1 VTTRSLGR
9 LALIL
14 GAVAGG
20 AVVATLLLLAGAPGD
35 RLPAGARTTAV
46 ADALQNLMV
55 AAAGVVLAARRPR
68 NPTGWLLGGLSLC
81 FIGYG
86 LVEAYVT
93 AGLAA
98 GPGGFAAMA
107 RVAWVGNWIWVPA
120 HACIALLFLLF
131 PNGRL
136 LSARWRPVA
145 LAALAASLLLLVAGA
160 CHPGPLE
167 VVRSS
172 QDPDVLR
179 RFDNPLG
186 VAPAAP
192 LTEVLIVLV
201 QLAEVLAVASLALRF
216 RRSRGEERQ
225 QLKWVAFAAVLF
237 ALQLV
242 LLAVGRRVGL
252 VPDRPVRWLEAVSY
266 LASLGL
272 LVAVAVAV
280 LKYRLYAIDRVINR
294 TLVFGLLTAVLG
306 LGYAGVVLVLGQLVG
321 RSRSDLT
328 IAGATLAT
336 AALFQPA
343 RRRIQAAVDRR
354 FNRRRYDAARTIE
367 GFSARLR
374 EEVHLQAL
382 SAELLAVVDQTME
395 PSHASLW
402 LRPPGAP
409 GRAGPG
415 GRGG

>member
-1 VTTRSLGR
+1 VTTRGLGR
-9 LALIL
+9 LALTL
-14 GAVAGG
+14 GGVAGG
-20 AVVATLLLLAGAPGD
+20 AAVATVLLLAGAPGE
-35 RLPAGARTTAV
+35 RLPEGARATGL

-55 AAAGVVLAARRPR
+55 AVAAVVLAARRPR
-68 NPTGWLLGGLSLC
+68 NLIGWLLGGLSLC

-86 LVEAYVT
+86 LVAASVT
-93 AGLAA
+93 VGLAA
-98 GPGGFAAMA
+98 GPGGSAAPGW
-107 RVAWVGNWIWVPA
+107 VAWVGNWIWVPA

-136 LSARWRPVA
+136 LSDRWRPVA
-145 LAALAASLLLLVAGA
+145 LTALAASLLLLVAAA
-160 CHPGPLE
+160 CYPGPLE

-186 VAPAAP
+186 IAAAAP
-192 LTEVLIVLV
+192 LTEALIVLV

-252 VPDRPVRWLEAVSY
+252 VPERPARWLEAVSY

-272 LVAVAVAV
+272 LVAMAVAV
-280 LKYRLYAIDRVINR
+280 LKYRLYAIDRLINR
-294 TLVFGLLTAVLG
+294 TLVFGLLSAVLG
-306 LGYAGVVLVLGQLVG
+306 LGYAGLVLVLGQLVG

-402 LRPPGAP
+402 LRPPP
-409 GRAGPG
+409 SRGPTG
-415 GRGG
+415 SRG